1 MAASRARAER
11 ERACDDLVLAA
22 GTRGSDYADELL
34 DIARVMRAGRFPA
47 LLPARRWPWRTSQ
60 LEGRLLA
67 ILDPRI
73 PRRGLTRLRALA
85 TSAACMLAI
94 MPLAALQPWTN
105 EAPVQKVNAA
115 VPDLSILRP
124 PNVPPT
130 VTARPV
136 VAPPRAHADGSGGV
150 MDSPRAVDQSRE
162 TADDRQGV
170 AGGVAGGVSGGVA
183 SGVA

>member
-1 MAASRARAER
+1 MILAGATLAMAHK
-11 ERACDDLVLAA
+11 
-22 GTRGSDYADELL
+22 
-34 DIARVMRAGRFPA
+34 
-47 LLPARRWPWRTSQ
+47 SQ

-115 VPDLSILRP
+115 VPDVSILRP

-130 VTARPV
+130 VTLVPSWRRPAHMRTALAESWTPLGLSTSRV
-136 VAPPRAHADGSGGV
+136 RPRMTVRVLPAVWLVA
-150 MDSPRAVDQSRE
+150 
-162 TADDRQGV
+162 
-170 AGGVAGGVSGGVA
+170 
-183 SGVA
+183 